1 MTHASIDQRLSE
13 LARARVARACR
24 ELPPGSA
31 IERLW
36 NFCGRSWDILHTPAQ
51 ASLYRLWV
59 AEAPSDPE
67 LARFFAEEVYRPLH
81 GALVEIIHRGIVD
94 GQFRAV
100 SPHATA
106 RVILAALIEQAFW
119 CNHADAFGAAVGG
132 GCNRVI
138 AETLSVLLGGLLP
151 PAQDFTS

>member
-1 MTHASIDQRLSE
+1 MTQSSIDGRVSDA
-13 LARARVARACR
+13 ARAQVARACR

-31 IERLW
+31 IEQLW
-36 NFCGRSWDILHTPAQ
+36 NFCGRTWDILHTPTQ
-51 ASLYRLWV
+51 AELYRLWV
-59 AEAPSDPE
+59 SEAPRDPQ

-81 GALVEIIHRGIVD
+81 GAMVEIIHRGIAT

-100 SPHATA
+100 SPRVAA
-106 RVILAALIEQAFW
+106 RVILAALMEQAFW
-119 CNHADAFGAAVGG
+119 CNHAEAFGPVVGG

-151 PAQDFTS
+151 AAQDSTS

>member
-1 MTHASIDQRLSE
+1 MTQASIDRRISE
-13 LARARVARACR
+13 PARAQVARACR

-31 IERLW
+31 IEQLW
-36 NFCGRSWDILHTPAQ
+36 NFCGRSWDILHTPTQ
-51 ASLYRLWV
+51 AALHRLWV

-81 GALVEIIHRGIVD
+81 GALVEIIHRGVEA

-100 SPHATA
+100 SPPVAA

-119 CNHADAFGAAVGG
+119 CNHTEAFGAAIGG

-138 AETLSVLLGGLLP
+138 AETLSVLLAGLLP
-151 PAQDFTS
+151 PAQDSTS

>member
-1 MTHASIDQRLSE
+1 MTQASIDRRLSE
-13 LARARVARACR
+13 LARAQVARTCR
-24 ELPPGSA
+24 ELPAGSA
-31 IERLW
+31 VEQLW
-36 NFCGRSWDILHTPAQ
+36 NFCGRSWDILHTPTQ
-51 ASLYRLWV
+51 AALYRLWV
-59 AEAPSDPE
+59 AEAPSDHE

-81 GALVEIIHRGIVD
+81 GALVEIIHRGIDD

-100 SPHATA
+100 SPRATA

-119 CNHADAFGAAVGG
+119 CNHAEAFRSAVGD

-151 PAQDFTS
+151 PAQDSTS

>member
-1 MTHASIDQRLSE
+1 MTQPKIDERISDV
-13 LARARVARACR
+13 ARAQVARACR

-31 IERLW
+31 IEQLW
-36 NFCGRSWDILHTPAQ
+36 NFCGRSWDILHTPTQ
-51 ASLYRLWV
+51 AALYRLWV
-59 AEAPSDPE
+59 SEAPRDPE

-81 GALVEIIHRGIVD
+81 EALVEIIHRGIAD

-100 SPHATA
+100 SPRAAA
-106 RVILAALIEQAFW
+106 RVILAALMEQAFW

-138 AETLSVLLGGLLP
+138 AETLSVLLGGMLP
-151 PAQDFTS
+151 SQDSTS